1 ATGVR
6 FYKQTGHDGT
16 HTGQLYSSGGDLL
29 ASAAFVNETASG
41 WQQVMFSSPVAI
53 TAGVT
58 YIISYHSSTGTYS
71 ADDNGF
77 DQAIINGPL
86 IGLQNGTDGLNGV
99 YSYSSTPAFPSSNYQ
114 SSNYFVDVV
123 FATDLNT
130 PPTVS
135 LTSPAANA
143 VFTAPASVGLTASA
157 SDGDGTVVL
166 VEYFSG
172 TEKIGEATSSPYGFT

>member
-41 WQQVMFSSPVAI
+41 WQEVLFPSPVSI
-53 TAGVT
+53 TAGTT

-130 PPTVS
+130 PPTVT
-135 LTSPAANA
+135 LTSPSEGA
-143 VFTAPASVGLTASA
+143 VFVAPGTMEVTASA
-157 SDGDGTVVL
+157 SDADGTVVL
-166 VEYFSG
+166 VEFYEG
-172 TEKIGEATSSPYGFT
+172 TDKIG